1 MVSEREEEIRRYE
14 GKTVLSAVCELAMLV
29 RGKEGRKE
37 KRRNMREKREKKE
50 TVALV
55 AFVAFIAFLALVA
68 FVLSRRSKGVEGK
81 SVFRRPLRWKESI
94 ASKKM

>member
-55 AFVAFIAFLALVA
+55 AFIAFLALVA